1 MTHKKTTEKINKLKK
16 QNDQA
21 YDINFQFKFKIFT
34 IDIFSFH
41 FQVPQYFF
49 LFCRH
54 LSNIKSQ
61 RNINTPPF

>member
-1 MTHKKTTEKINKLKK
+1 MNKLKK

-41 FQVPQYFF
+41 FQVPQYIFF
-49 LFCRH
+49 M
-54 LSNIKSQ
+54 LSPLIQYKKSAQ
-61 RNINTPPF
+61 Y